1 MEAGLLR
8 TGSIP
13 FRSPALPGP
22 PKVHLSR
29 HRSGVFSGERNSS
42 ASKISLHL
50 EMNGQRDRAPI
61 RRVMSDSDVIRLK
74 SSVFGGSRCFQ
85 SRIPEEECVSDSEVD
100 DFLSFM
106 SRGGDRPSYTPIPPE
121 CRTPTDESGI
131 SGNRKGRSGNDD
143 GKSGDGHGDGRLF
156 GDRSKIGEYYREM
169 LKLNPGDSLLLRNYG
184 KYMYEVEKDVEKAE
198 ECFGRAILASPGDG
212 EVLSL
217 YGKLIWETQRDE
229 GRAKSYFD
237 RAVCAS
243 PDDCMVLGSYAR
255 FMWES
260 EEEEKED
267 EEEVGVSPAM
277 VAAF

>member
-1 MEAGLLR
+1 MEARLLR

-13 FRSPALPGP
+13 LRSPALPGS

-29 HRSGVFSGERNSS
+29 HGSGVFSGERTSS
-42 ASKISLHL
+42 SSKTSLHL
-50 EMNGQRDRAPI
+50 EMNGRRDRAPI
-61 RRVMSDSDVIRLK
+61 RRVMSDSDVIRLT

-85 SRIPEEECVSDSEVD
+85 SRIPEEECVSDGEVD
-100 DFLSFM
+100 DLLSFM
-106 SRGGDRPSYTPIPPE
+106 SRGVDWPSYTPIAPE
-121 CRTPTDESGI
+121 YSIPTDEFGI
-131 SGNRKGRSGNDD
+131 SGNGKGRSGNDD
-143 GKSGDGHGDGRLF
+143 RKSGDGNGDGRF
-156 GDRSKIGEYYREM
+156 GDRSKIGDHYREM

-198 ECFGRAILASPGDG
+198 EYFGRAILASPGDG

-260 EEEEKED
+260 EEDED